1 MPLLLPLLLATTD
14 AAEETID
21 DPTASKP
28 AVVAPVEKPSD
39 LHVDVWSRTTVDTH
53 WSRDPIA
60 PALSEDVARSWLR
73 TSFGVAGETAST
85 LRYRLDVR
93 LDLEARAK
101 KGLARDTYLYDAVPL
116 AAYVDV
122 PIGEKLRVKVG
133 EQIVAW
139 GRMDL
144 ASAADVLDRRDLRA
158 GPTVDPSWTRLP
170 TPTVRADWH
179 ASKTFDF
186 TLAWSVVSRPH
197 RFEIAG
203 SSWALLGPGLLGTVN
218 GRDTLQRIAAA
229 TDASTFIRVQD
240 AFVQA
245 SSAPPRID
253 GGDVAARSTA
263 HLGGAD
269 LSFTYGY
276 ARTKLPVVVL
286 HPALVELITVGNL
299 PSVTSFAA
307 ALEGGERLIDT
318 RYPRYH
324 QFALDLEGNAG
335 PFVLAWELGFSP
347 RRPLYV
353 NDPTGIPSA
362 RNTGLAQT
370 GVRAQYTRGETF
382 AVVAEAD
389 YFLATDNAPQGYF
402 LLGPRRSLLVAT
414 LGVRDTL
421 AKRHVLEGAAA
432 MTSSGPSLLLSARY
446 GYEVS
451 DTFTVGLGGTFFP
464 RLRGSR
470 PGETTVAD
478 VQVGRD
484 FVEVFV
490 RARR

>member
-1 MPLLLPLLLATTD
+1 MPLLLPLLLAATEP
-14 AAEETID
+14 AEETID
-21 DPTASKP
+21 DPTAGKP
-28 AVVAPVEKPSD
+28 AVVAPVEKPSE

-60 PALSEDVARSWLR
+60 PALSEDVVRTWLR
-73 TSFGVAGETAST
+73 TSFAVAGETSST

-101 KGLARDTYLYDAVPL
+101 KGLTRDTYLYDAVPI

-122 PIGEKLRVKVG
+122 PVGEKVRVKLG

-170 TPTVRADWH
+170 TPTIRADWH
-179 ASKTFDF
+179 ASKVFDL

-197 RFEIAG
+197 RFELAG
-203 SSWALLGPGLLGTVN
+203 SSWALIGPGILGTVS
-218 GRDTLQRIAAA
+218 GRETLQRIAAA

-245 SSAPPRID
+245 SSTPPRID

-269 LSFTYGY
+269 LSLTYGY
-276 ARTKLPVVVL
+276 ARTKLPVVGL
-286 HPALVELITVGNL
+286 DDSLINLITIGNL
-299 PSVTSFAA
+299 ASLTEFAS
-307 ALEGGERLIDT
+307 ALEAGEPLITT

-324 QFALDLEGNAG
+324 QFALDLEGSAG
-335 PFVLAWELGFSP
+335 PFVVSWELGFSP
-347 RRPLYV
+347 KRPLYV
-353 NDPTGIPSA
+353 NDPSGIPGA

-382 AVVAEAD
+382 ALVAETD
-389 YFLATDNAPQGYF
+389 YFVATESAPTGYF
-402 LLGPRRSLLVAT
+402 LLGPRRSLVVGM
-414 LGVRDTL
+414 LGIRDTL

-432 MTSSGPSLLLSARY
+432 VTSSGPSLLLSARY
-446 GYEVS
+446 GYEVN
-451 DTFTVGLGGTFFP
+451 DTFTVGFGGTFFP

-470 PGETTVAD
+470 AGETTVAD